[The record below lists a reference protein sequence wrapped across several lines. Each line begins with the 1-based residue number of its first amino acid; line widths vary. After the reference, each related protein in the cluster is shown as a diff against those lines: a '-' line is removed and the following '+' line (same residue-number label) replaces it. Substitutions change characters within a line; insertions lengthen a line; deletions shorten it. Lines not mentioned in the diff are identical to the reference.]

1 MIALSLEMLT
11 SHVVHVDYLL
21 AYELGKVDISILQ
34 FKSKNTL
41 GQILLPA

>member
-1 MIALSLEMLT
+1 MIALLLEMFT

-34 FKSKNTL
+34 LK
-41 GQILLPA
+41 

>member
-1 MIALSLEMLT
+1 MLT

-21 AYELGKVDISILQ
+21 DYELGKVDISILQ